1 MIRSALVLSE
11 SALGLERAPFP
22 KVIRYIRHR
31 LPPTN
36 GLERAPFPKVIR
48 YARELPEIHGSL
60 ERAPFPKVIRCAS
73 ANAAR

>member
-1 MIRSALVLSE
+1 MDANAR
-11 SALGLERAPFP
+11 GTRG
-22 KVIRYIRHR
+22 
-31 LPPTN
+31 